1 MRPKLNLKV
10 KSQMSK
16 PNEYTDNIKS
26 NLTCTFLSVRT
37 KLKKN
42 ILPSDTVYIWEVG
55 AKIHQILNGFFLL
68 KLDL

>member
-1 MRPKLNLKV
+1 MY
-10 KSQMSK
+10 K
-16 PNEYTDNIKS
+16 PNEYSDNIKS

-37 KLKKN
+37 KLKKKTFCPRT
-42 ILPSDTVYIWEVG
+42 LYIWEVG